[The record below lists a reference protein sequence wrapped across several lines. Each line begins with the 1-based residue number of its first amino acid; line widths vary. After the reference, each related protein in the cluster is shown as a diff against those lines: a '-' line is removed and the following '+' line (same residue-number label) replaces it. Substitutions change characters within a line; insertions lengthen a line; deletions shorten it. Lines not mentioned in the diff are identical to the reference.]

1 MNKTVKVILAIA
13 IAVIYPI
20 LVLFIGLVFYPS
32 KDYEDLRV
40 KSPSIPNYIKCA
52 TYGNGRS
59 TYTTYDKAC
68 QKRIDEQYERDTNQY
83 KSNLENYN
91 MVRKQVVMNRI
102 QVALVAAI
110 LGFALAMIAYK
121 FSPIT
126 VGMAGGSTVLILFSS
141 YYSLLSGQTMG
152 SLVTILFSISF
163 VILIAMLFFID
174 KVMPLPKVENFVQ
187 KK

>member
-1 MNKTVKVILAIA
+1 MNKSVKIILAIA
-13 IAVIYPI
+13 IGIIFPI

-32 KDYEDLRV
+32 KNYESLQV
-40 KSPSIPNYIKCA
+40 TSPQVPSYTKCA
-52 TYGNGRS
+52 TYGNTRS

-68 QKRIDEQYERDTNQY
+68 QKKIDDQYQNDLN
-83 KSNLENYN
+83 KYN
-91 MVRKQVVMNRI
+91 SKLSDYNAARKQVVMDRI
-102 QVALVAAI
+102 QIALIAAI
-110 LGFALAMIAYK
+110 LGYILAMISYK

-126 VGMAGGSTVLILFSS
+126 VGMAGGSTVLIVFSS
-141 YYSLLSGQTMG
+141 YYSLLSRQTMG

-163 VILIAMLFFID
+163 VVLIAMLFFID

>member
-1 MNKTVKVILAIA
+1 L
-13 IAVIYPI
+13 
-20 LVLFIGLVFYPS
+20 
-32 KDYEDLRV
+32 
-40 KSPSIPNYIKCA
+40 
-52 TYGNGRS
+52 
-59 TYTTYDKAC
+59 
-68 QKRIDEQYERDTNQY
+68 Q
-83 KSNLENYN
+83 
-91 MVRKQVVMNRI
+91 
-102 QVALVAAI
+102 
-110 LGFALAMIAYK
+110 FALAMIAYK